1 MNDIAD
7 PGARPE
13 PTDPGTRPEPTIHP
27 TAFVAASADILG
39 DVTLEEDASVWYG
52 CVLRGDVAPIRVG
65 ARTNLQDLTLVH
77 ADRDRPAVI
86 GPDVG
91 VGHRA
96 ILHGCEIGEGCLV
109 GMGAIVLSGA
119 ALGDGSVIAAG
130 ALVPEGLRVPPGRL
144 VVGVPGRIVREV
156 DDDLRA
162 RVRHTVENYLAL
174 KEGHRRGRWRAPL

>member
-1 MNDIAD
+1 MS
-7 PGARPE
+7 GPE
-13 PTDPGTRPEPTIHP
+13 DAGTAAAPTVHP
-27 TAFVAASADILG
+27 RAFVAPSADILG

-77 ADRDRPAVI
+77 VDRGRPAVI

-96 ILHGCEIGEGCLV
+96 ILHGCEIGEGCLI
-109 GMGAIVLSGA
+109 GMGAIVLSHA
-119 ALGDGSVIAAG
+119 VIGDGSVVAAG
-130 ALVPEGLRVPPGRL
+130 ALVTEAMRVPPGRL
-144 VVGVPGRIVREV
+144 VAGVPGRIVREV

-162 RVRHTVENYLAL
+162 RTRRTVESYLAL
-174 KEGHRRGRWRAPL
+174 KEAHRGGRWRRFR

>member
-1 MNDIAD
+1 MSGSED
-7 PGARPE
+7 PATAAA
-13 PTDPGTRPEPTIHP
+13 PTVHP
-27 TAFVAASADILG
+27 TAFVAPGAAVLG

-77 ADRDRPAVI
+77 VDRERPAVI

-109 GMGAIVLSGA
+109 GMGAIVLSDAVIGA
-119 ALGDGSVIAAG
+119 GSVIAAG
-130 ALVPEGLRVPPGRL
+130 ALVTEGMRVPPGRL
-144 VVGVPGRIVREV
+144 VVGVPGRVVREV
-156 DDDLRA
+156 DADLRA
-162 RVRHTVENYLAL
+162 RARATVENYLAL
-174 KEGHRRGRWRAPL
+174 KEGHRRGRWRPFG

>member
-1 MNDIAD
+1 MS
-7 PGARPE
+7 GPE
-13 PTDPGTRPEPTIHP
+13 DAGTAAAPTVHP
-27 TAFVAASADILG
+27 RAFVAPSADILG

-77 ADRDRPAVI
+77 VDRGRPAVI

-96 ILHGCEIGEGCLV
+96 ILHGCEIGEGCLI
-109 GMGAIVLSGA
+109 GMGAIVLSHA
-119 ALGDGSVIAAG
+119 VIGDGSVVAAG
-130 ALVPEGLRVPPGRL
+130 ALVTEAMRVPPGRL
-144 VVGVPGRIVREV
+144 VAGVAGRIVREV

-162 RVRHTVENYLAL
+162 RTRRTVESYLAL
-174 KEGHRRGRWRAPL
+174 KEAHRGGRWRRFR